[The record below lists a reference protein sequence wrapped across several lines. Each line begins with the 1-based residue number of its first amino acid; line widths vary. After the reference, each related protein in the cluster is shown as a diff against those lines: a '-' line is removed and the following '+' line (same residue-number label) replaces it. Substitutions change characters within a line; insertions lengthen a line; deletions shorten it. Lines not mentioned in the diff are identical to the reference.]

1 MENEKPI
8 LTPEQIERLSEALH
22 QVWKAAKAITEAIAV
37 WWEQEI
43 APQMVIVLESAGVE
57 VNDYSSFAETLQKL
71 SELAIDVDKYYRATP
86 KRKHRTPYKRSYKT
100 RLFDKRSR
108 VHRCRNNC

>member
-22 QVWKAAKAITEAIAV
+22 QVWKAVKAMTEEIAV
-37 WWEQEI
+37 WWQAEI
-43 APQMVIVLESAGVE
+43 V
-57 VNDYSSFAETLQKL
+57 ETLQKL
-71 SELAIDVDKYYRATP
+71 SELAIDVDKYYRETP
-86 KRKHRTPYKRSYKT
+86 KRKHKTPYKRSYKT